1 MKITRCFTSQGI
13 SPLAAV
19 KFINRTSEI
28 RNPDGTEVYKADDLE
43 IPEQWSQV
51 ATDIIAQKYFRK
63 NGIPVKTKKIAES
76 GVPVWLQRS
85 EIDLIELEKLPL
97 DKRYRGEKSAK
108 EVFHRL
114 AGTWTYW
121 GWQHKY
127 FDTEDDAQAYY
138 DEMVFMLAN
147 QMAAPNSPQWF
158 NTGLNWA
165 YGITGPAQGHH
176 YVDPLTGEVKQSA
189 DAYSRPQPHACFILS
204 IKDDLVGPD
213 GIMDMWT
220 REARLFK
227 YGSGT
232 GANFSKLRGFGEP
245 LSGGGKSSVLMSFLK
260 IGDRAA
266 GSIKSGGTTRRAAKM
281 VVLDVDHPDVEEFI
295 NWKVL
300 EEQKVAALATGSK
313 LNSHYLNKIM
323 QACSAAVG
331 LSLEDG
337 ADPKKNHLLAQ
348 AIADAKRARV
358 SLNYI
363 LRVIELYKQGKRS
376 IDFPEFDTDWQ
387 SDAYNT
393 VSGQNSNNSIRV
405 PDSFMHAIEH
415 DSDWHLYWRT
425 EIARAGKEGVAP
437 QPCKTLKARSL
448 FDQIGYAAW
457 SCADPGLQFDTT
469 INDWHTCPE
478 SGRINAS
485 NPCSEYN
492 FLDDTACNL
501 ASLNLIK
508 FMGEDGVLNVA
519 LFEQASRLW
528 TLTLEISILMAQF
541 PSANIARLSYEFRAL
556 GLGYAN
562 MGAYLMRNGI
572 PYDSKDAI
580 ATCGAITALM
590 HFTSLA
596 TSAEMAKEHGPF
608 THYNLNREAMLRV
621 VRNHRC
627 ALYDQSKQFEQLH
640 IKPLRVDENY
650 CPDYLLHA
658 ARKMADVALELG
670 NQYGYRN
677 AQHTVLAPTGTIG
690 LLMDCDT
697 TGIEPDFALVKFKKL
712 AGGGYFKIINQS
724 VPLALSKVGYSK
736 AQINDIITYANGSGS
751 FTGAPYINADS
762 LRAKGFT
769 DEMIYKMEGL
779 LPTAFDINFVIN
791 SWTLGKESLAKIVK
805 VDEKQL
811 LDPNFNLLLA
821 LGFTAEQ
828 VQEANRY
835 ICGNMTVEGA
845 PHLLEKHLAIF
856 DCASKCG
863 RYGERYLSYEA
874 HAYMMAAAQSFISGA
889 ISKTINMAH
898 DATIEDVKNAYL
910 LSWKLGVK
918 AIALYRDGSKLSQA
932 LSATSEILGLGDEPI
947 DVSHVAEKVIYRYI
961 AKRRRLPDR
970 RGGYTQKAKIAGNTI
985 YLRTGEYEGGGVGEI
1000 FLDMHREGAAFRSL
1014 MNCFAIAVS
1023 LGLQYGVPLEEFVE
1037 AFVFTKFE
1045 PSGMVNGNNYIK
1057 MSTSVIDYVF
1067 RELAIAYLGRYDLAH
1082 VSPEDLQD
1090 VARNKQLEFDYEQ
1103 EELVSTRL
1111 VPSRLVKVAEKKLH
1125 ESEKQVGSMGGE
1137 SEPTKRKDL
1146 EELVS
1151 EAKIKGYAGEPC
1163 PNCHQ
1168 FTLVRNGACLKCVT
1182 CGETTGCS

>member
-1 MKITRCFTSQGI
+1 MKINRYFNLQGK
-13 SPLAAV
+13 SPFAAIKFV
-19 KFINRTSEI
+19 KRSSEI

-43 IPEQWSQV
+43 IPESWSQM
-51 ATDIIAQKYFRK
+51 ATDIMAQKYFRK
-63 NGIPVKTKKIAES
+63 NGIPVKIKKVNEA
-76 GVPVWLQRS
+76 GVPQWLQRS
-85 EIDLIELEKLPL
+85 QVDQAELEKLGQ
-97 DKRYRGEKSAK
+97 DQRYRGEKSAK

-114 AGTWTYW
+114 AGTWAYW
-121 GWQHKY
+121 GWKHDY
-127 FDTEDDAQAYY
+127 FTTEDDAKAYY
-138 DEMVFMLAN
+138 DDMIFMLAN

-165 YGITGPAQGHH
+165 YGITGPAQGHC
-176 YVDPLTGEVKQSA
+176 YVDPLTEEVKRSE

-204 IKDDLVGPD
+204 IKDDLVGED
-213 GIMDMWT
+213 GIMDMWM

-245 LSGGGKSSVLMSFLK
+245 LSGGGKSSGLMSFLK

-281 VVLDVDHPDVEEFI
+281 VVLDLDHPDIEEFI

-313 LNSHYLNKIM
+313 LNNHYLNKIM
-323 QACSAAVG
+323 QACNSAE

-337 ADPKKNHLLAQ
+337 ADPKKNKVLAQ
-348 AIADAKRARV
+348 TITDAKRARV
-358 SLNYI
+358 PLNYI
-363 LRVIELYKQGKRS
+363 LRVMELYKQGKRT
-376 IDFPEFDTDWQ
+376 INFPEFDTDWQ

-393 VSGQNSNNSIRV
+393 VSGQNSNNSVRV
-405 PDSFMHAIEH
+405 KDEFMHAIEK
-415 DSDWHLYWRT
+415 DGDWSLYWRT
-425 EIARAGKEGVAP
+425 ELNRAMNEGRKP
-437 QPCKTLKARSL
+437 NSCKTMKAREL

-457 SCADPGLQFDTT
+457 SCADPGMQFDTT
-469 INDWHTCPE
+469 INDWHTCPK

-501 ASLNLIK
+501 ASLNLTR
-508 FMGEDGVLNVA
+508 FMDSDGKLNVA
-519 LFEQASRLW
+519 SFEHAARLW

-541 PSANIARLSYEFRAL
+541 PSSNIAKLSYEFRAL

-562 MGAYLMRNGI
+562 MGAYLMQNGI
-572 PYDSKDAI
+572 AYDSKEGVAI
-580 ATCGAITALM
+580 CGAITALM

-596 TSAEMAKEHGPF
+596 TSAEMAKERGAF
-608 THYNLNREAMLRV
+608 AKYDLNSEAMLKV
-621 VRNHRC
+621 VRNYRY
-627 ALYDQSKQFEQLH
+627 AIYADTDAFEDLST
-640 IKPLRVDENY
+640 KPLSVDANY
-650 CPDYLLHA
+650 CPDYLLQA
-658 ARKMADVALELG
+658 ARQMADQALDLG

-724 VPLALSKVGYSK
+724 VPPALKKLGYTSK
-736 AQINDIITYANGSGS
+736 QINDIIAYTSGTGS
-751 FTGAPYINADS
+751 FKECPHINVDS

-769 DEMIYKMEGL
+769 DEMIHKIEDL

-791 SWTLGKESLAKIVK
+791 SWTLGKESLEGLIDASETK
-805 VDEKQL
+805 L
-811 LDPNFNLLLA
+811 SDPKFNLLMG
-821 LGFTAEQ
+821 LGFTSEQ
-828 VQEANRY
+828 IEEANRY
-835 ICGNMTVEGA
+835 ICGSMTIEGA
-845 PHLLEKHLAIF
+845 PHLLDEHLSIF

-863 RYGERYLSYEA
+863 RYGERYLSCES
-874 HAYMMAAAQSFISGA
+874 HIYMMAAAQSFISGA

-898 DATIEDVKNAYL
+898 EATIEDVKNAYL
-910 LSWKLGVK
+910 LSWKAGVK
-918 AIALYRDGSKLSQA
+918 AIALYRDGSKLSQP
-932 LSATSEILGLGDEPI
+932 LSATSELLGLNDEPI
-947 DVSHVAEKVIYRYI
+947 DVSHIAEKMVYRYI

-985 YLRTGEYEGGGVGEI
+985 YLRTGEYENGGLGEI

-1045 PSGMVNGNNYIK
+1045 PSGTVNGNNHIK
-1057 MSTSVIDYVF
+1057 MATSVIDYVF
-1067 RELAIAYLGRYDLAH
+1067 RELAIAYLERYDLAH
-1082 VSPEDLQD
+1082 VNPDD
-1090 VARNKQLEFDYEQ
+1090 ITNKQQIEFDYEQ

-1111 VPSRLVKVAEKKLH
+1111 IPAQKEKAKLAKK
-1125 ESEKQVGSMGGE
+1125 EKILTLNKKD
-1137 SEPTKRKDL
+1137 TKKNDVDGL
-1146 EELVS
+1146 ID
-1151 EAKIKGYAGEPC
+1151 EAKVKGYVGEPC
-1163 PNCHQ
+1163 PNCNQ